1 MSWRDGTS
9 EGRLDPHDVAAGLLI
24 KARALAS
31 GEAGDPGCPDHDGPP
46 SPMALVRAVWAQVA
60 PEYQAASSHAV
71 ALAEQA
77 VERSWA
83 AHDRDP
89 AAVVAAFDVALEG
102 LAASPQ
108 PSRRRSRRG

>member
-1 MSWRDGTS
+1 
-9 EGRLDPHDVAAGLLI
+9 
-24 KARALAS
+24 
-31 GEAGDPGCPDHDGPP
+31 
-46 SPMALVRAVWAQVA
+46 MALVRAVWAQVA
-60 PEYQAASSHAV
+60 PEYQAPCSHAV